1 MTFGMTLKVNGI
13 MTRGPVTIMP
23 EAPLAAALAA
33 MREKEIRHLPVVDTD
48 GRFVG
53 IITDRDLRQAG
64 LARFRAVAEAQC
76 DLTVQ
81 DVMTCAVVTIDPEA
95 TVARAA
101 AVMFERRIGSLPV
114 VEHGQLIGILTERDL
129 LKALAEESPSRGF
142 DAGALFW

>member
-1 MTFGMTLKVNGI
+1 MKVKDI

-48 GRFVG
+48 GGFDR
-53 IITDRDLRQAG
+53 IITDRDLRQAR
-64 LARFRAVAEAQC
+64 LARFRAVTEARR

-81 DVMTCAVVTIDPEA
+81 DAMTCAVVTIYPEA

-114 VEHGQLIGILTERDL
+114 VENGQLVGILTERDL
-129 LKALAEESPSRGF
+129 LKALAEESPGRGS
-142 DAGALFW
+142 DAKGAPLVG